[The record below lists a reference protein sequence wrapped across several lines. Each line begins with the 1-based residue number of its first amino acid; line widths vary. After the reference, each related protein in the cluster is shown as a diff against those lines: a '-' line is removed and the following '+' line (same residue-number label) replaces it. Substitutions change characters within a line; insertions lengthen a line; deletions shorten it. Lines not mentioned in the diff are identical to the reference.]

1 MDCPCRPIF
10 TMHDRL
16 TRHATG
22 RDKLRAHLA
31 MLLFALL
38 IAGSFS
44 FGGIAATRMPGFAIN
59 LVRYAIATGAMLGV
73 GALVLGNRV
82 RFPVAPWRFVVLG
95 GLMAVYMST
104 MFKALEFTS
113 PVATGA
119 VFTLMPLISA
129 GFAWLFMRQVTRPGV
144 MLSLVIAA
152 AGAIWVI
159 FRGDMAAILAFDI
172 GAGEIIFF
180 VGVVCHAAYAP
191 LLRKLNRGESPF
203 EFAFWGVATT
213 FLWLFIPGVPA
224 LRAVELPEVPTI
236 VWVAILYLA
245 IVTTVITFL
254 LIQYASLRLPAPK
267 VLGYGY
273 LTPSFIIVL
282 EGLIGHGWV
291 PPSVAVG
298 AMVTACGLL
307 VMALLPD

>member
-1 MDCPCRPIF
+1 
-10 TMHDRL
+10 
-16 TRHATG
+16 
-22 RDKLRAHLA
+22 
-31 MLLFALL
+31 MLLFAVL

-73 GALVLGNRV
+73 GLLVLRSQV
-82 RFPVAPWRFVVLG
+82 RFPAAPWRFVLLG
-95 GLMAVYMST
+95 ALMAIYMST

-144 MLSLVIAA
+144 MLSLFIAA

-159 FRGDMAAILAFDI
+159 FRGDIAAIVAFDV

-191 LLRKLNRGESPF
+191 LLRKLNRGESSF
-203 EFAFWGVATT
+203 EFAFWGVAATL
-213 FLWLFIPGVPA
+213 LWLAIPGVPTLNRVDLA
-224 LRAVELPEVPTI
+224 GVPTV
-236 VWVAILYLA
+236 VWLAILYLA

-282 EGLIGHGWV
+282 EGVIGHGWV
-291 PPSVAVG
+291 PASVAAG
-298 AMVTACGLL
+298 ALVTACGLL

>member
-1 MDCPCRPIF
+1 MIQNQLRGVADHQPG
-10 TMHDRL
+10 
-16 TRHATG
+16 HAGASDGAHHQQVFMLALDFG
-22 RDKLRAHLA
+22 RNHAVCVSFQHVDEVVDVVELKPGQQLVEDARGF
-31 MLLFALL
+31 LL
-38 IAGSFS
+38 
-44 FGGIAATRMPGFAIN
+44 
-59 LVRYAIATGAMLGV
+59 
-73 GALVLGNRV
+73 
-82 RFPVAPWRFVVLG
+82 LG

-119 VFTLMPLISA
+119 VFTLMPLVSA

-144 MLSLVIAA
+144 LVSLVIAA

-159 FRGDMAAILAFDI
+159 FRGDVGAILAFDV
-172 GAGEIIFF
+172 GTGEMIFF

-191 LLRKLNRGESPF
+191 LLRRLNRGEQPF
-203 EFAFWGVATT
+203 DFAFWGVAAT

-224 LRAVELPEVPTI
+224 LRTVELTETPAI
-236 VWVAILYLA
+236 VWIAILYLA
-245 IVTTVITFL
+245 IVTTVITFM
-254 LIQYASLRLPAPK
+254 LIQYASMRLPAPK

-273 LTPSFIIVL
+273 LTPSFIILL

-291 PPSVAVG
+291 PLSVMAG
-298 AMVTACGLL
+298 ALVTACGLL

>member
-1 MDCPCRPIF
+1 
-10 TMHDRL
+10 MHNPL

-22 RDKLRAHLA
+22 REKLKAHLA
-31 MLLFALL
+31 MLLFAVL

-44 FGGIAATRMPGFAIN
+44 FGGLAATRMPGFAIN
-59 LVRYAIATGAMLGV
+59 LIRYAVATGAMLAFG
-73 GALVLGNRV
+73 LWFLGSKP
-82 RFPVAPWRFVVLG
+82 RFPAAAWRFLLLG

-113 PVATGA
+113 PVSTGA
-119 VFTLMPLISA
+119 VFTLMPLVSA

-144 MLSLVIAA
+144 LLSLIIAA

-159 FRGDMAAILAFDI
+159 FRGDIEAILAFDV
-172 GAGEIIFF
+172 GTGEMIFF

-191 LLRKLNRGESPF
+191 LLRRLNRGEQAF
-203 EFAFWGVATT
+203 DFAFWGVAAT

-224 LRAVELPEVPTI
+224 VATVDLGQAPAI
-236 VWVAILYLA
+236 VWIAILYLA

-254 LIQYASLRLPAPK
+254 LIQYASMRLPAPK

-273 LTPSFIIVL
+273 LTPSFIILL

-291 PPSVAVG
+291 HLSVIAG
-298 AMVTACGLL
+298 ALVTACGLV

>member
-1 MDCPCRPIF
+1 
-10 TMHDRL
+10 MHNPL

-22 RDKLRAHLA
+22 REKLKAHLA
-31 MLLFALL
+31 MLLFAVL

-44 FGGIAATRMPGFAIN
+44 FGGLAATRMPGFAIN
-59 LVRYAIATGAMLGV
+59 LIRYAVATGAMLAFG
-73 GALVLGNRV
+73 LWFLGSKP
-82 RFPVAPWRFVVLG
+82 RFPAAAWRFLLLG

-113 PVATGA
+113 PVSTGA
-119 VFTLMPLISA
+119 VFTLMPLVSA

-144 MLSLVIAA
+144 LLSLIIAA

-159 FRGDMAAILAFDI
+159 FRGDIEAILAFDV
-172 GAGEIIFF
+172 GTGEMIFF

-191 LLRKLNRGESPF
+191 LLRRLNRGERAF
-203 EFAFWGVATT
+203 DFAFWGVAAT

-224 LRAVELPEVPTI
+224 VATVDLGQAPAI
-236 VWVAILYLA
+236 VWIAILYLA

-254 LIQYASLRLPAPK
+254 LIQYASMRLPAPK

-273 LTPSFIIVL
+273 LTPSFIILL

-291 PPSVAVG
+291 HLSVIAG
-298 AMVTACGLL
+298 ALVTACGLV

>member
-1 MDCPCRPIF
+1 MPSS
-10 TMHDRL
+10 L

-22 RDKLRAHLA
+22 REKLKAHLA

-44 FGGIAATRMPGFAIN
+44 LGGLAATRVPGFAVN
-59 LVRYAIATGAMLGV
+59 LVRYAVASGTMLGF
-73 GALVLGNRV
+73 GIWAFGLRP
-82 RFPVAPWRFVVLG
+82 RFPAAPWRFLLLG

-113 PVATGA
+113 PVSTGA
-119 VFTLMPLISA
+119 VFTLMPLLSA

-144 MLSLVIAA
+144 LASLIIAA

-159 FRGDMAAILAFDI
+159 FRGDIHAILAFDV
-172 GAGEIIFF
+172 GLGEMIFF

-191 LLRKLNRGESPF
+191 LLRKLNRGEQPF
-203 EFAFWGVATT
+203 EFAFWAVAAT
-213 FLWLFIPGVPA
+213 FLWLFIPGLPA
-224 LRAVELPEVPTI
+224 IRDVDLTSMPAI

-254 LIQYASLRLPAPK
+254 LLQFASMRLPAPK
-267 VLGYGY
+267 VLAYGY
-273 LTPSFIIVL
+273 LTPSFIILL
-282 EGLIGHGWV
+282 EGVIGHGWV
-291 PPSVAVG
+291 HPSVAAG
-298 AMVTACGLL
+298 ALVTACGLV
-307 VMALLPD
+307 VMGLLPD

>member
-1 MDCPCRPIF
+1 MSSS
-10 TMHDRL
+10 L
-16 TRHATG
+16 TSHATG
-22 RDKLRAHLA
+22 REKLKAHLA
-31 MLLFALL
+31 MLLFAVL

-44 FGGIAATRMPGFAIN
+44 FGGLAATRMPGFAVN
-59 LVRYAIATGAMLGV
+59 LIRYAVATGVMFAFGIW
-73 GALVLGNRV
+73 VLGSRP
-82 RFPVAPWRFVVLG
+82 RFPAASWRFLLLG

-144 MLSLVIAA
+144 LLSLLIAA

-159 FRGDMAAILAFDI
+159 FRGDIRAILAFDV
-172 GAGEIIFF
+172 GLGEMIFF

-191 LLRKLNRGESPF
+191 LLRKLNRGEQSF
-203 EFAFWGVATT
+203 DFALWGVAAT
-213 FLWLFIPGVPA
+213 FLWLFIPGVPS
-224 LRAVELPEVPTI
+224 LSTVDLGQTPMI
-236 VWVAILYLA
+236 VWIAILYLA

-254 LIQYASLRLPAPK
+254 LIQYASMRLPAPK

-291 PPSVAVG
+291 HMSVMAG
-298 AMVTACGLL
+298 ALVTACGLA

>member
-1 MDCPCRPIF
+1 
-10 TMHDRL
+10 MHDRL

-22 RDKLRAHLA
+22 REKLKAHLA
-31 MLLFALL
+31 MLLFAVL

-44 FGGIAATRMPGFAIN
+44 FGGIAATRMPGFAVN
-59 LVRYAIATGAMLGV
+59 LIRYAVATGAMLAFG
-73 GALVLGNRV
+73 LWLLGTRP
-82 RFPVAPWRFVVLG
+82 RFPAAPWRFLLLG
-95 GLMAVYMST
+95 ALMAVYMST

-119 VFTLMPLISA
+119 VFTLMPLVSA

-144 MLSLVIAA
+144 LLALVIAA

-159 FRGDMAAILAFDI
+159 FRGDVDAILAFDV
-172 GAGEIIFF
+172 GAGEMIFF

-191 LLRKLNRGESPF
+191 LLRKLNRGEQAYG
-203 EFAFWGVATT
+203 FAFWGVAAT
-213 FLWLFIPGVPA
+213 FLWLFIPGVPCLA
-224 LRAVELPEVPTI
+224 TVELARIPSI
-236 VWVAILYLA
+236 VWLAILYLA

-254 LIQYASLRLPAPK
+254 LIQYASMRLPAPK

-273 LTPSFIIVL
+273 LTPSFIILL

-291 PPSVAVG
+291 HWSVMAG
-298 AMVTACGLL
+298 ALVTACGLL

>member
-1 MDCPCRPIF
+1 
-10 TMHDRL
+10 MHNPL

-22 RDKLRAHLA
+22 REKLKAHLA
-31 MLLFALL
+31 MLLFAVL

-44 FGGIAATRMPGFAIN
+44 FGGLAATRMPGFAIN
-59 LVRYAIATGAMLGV
+59 LIRYAVATGAMLAFG
-73 GALVLGNRV
+73 LWFLGSKP
-82 RFPVAPWRFVVLG
+82 RFPAAAWRFLLLG

-113 PVATGA
+113 PVSTGA
-119 VFTLMPLISA
+119 VFTLMPLVSA

-144 MLSLVIAA
+144 LLSLVIAA

-159 FRGDMAAILAFDI
+159 FRGDIEAILAFDI
-172 GAGEIIFF
+172 GAGEMIFF

-191 LLRKLNRGESPF
+191 LLRRLNRGERAF
-203 EFAFWGVATT
+203 DFAFWGVAAT

-224 LRAVELPEVPTI
+224 VATVDLGQAPAI
-236 VWVAILYLA
+236 VWIAILYLA

-254 LIQYASLRLPAPK
+254 LIQYASMRLPAPK

-273 LTPSFIIVL
+273 LTPSFIILL

-291 PPSVAVG
+291 HLSVIAG
-298 AMVTACGLL
+298 ALVTACGLV